1 MGETV
6 AVIALLALVLN
17 IPLGMWRAG
26 LKKFSAG
33 WFVAIHASVPFI
45 AALRICCGISAWL
58 IPLFLAL
65 AITGQ
70 IIGSRLRRPVPTQN

>member
-1 MGETV
+1 MTGTV
-6 AVIALLALVLN
+6 AIIGVLAFLLNV
-17 IPLGMWRAG
+17 PLGMWRAG
-26 LKKFSAG
+26 APKFSVK

-45 AALRICCGISAWL
+45 AALRIFCDVSPWF

-70 IIGSRLRRPVPTQN
+70 IVGSRIRRPAIQS